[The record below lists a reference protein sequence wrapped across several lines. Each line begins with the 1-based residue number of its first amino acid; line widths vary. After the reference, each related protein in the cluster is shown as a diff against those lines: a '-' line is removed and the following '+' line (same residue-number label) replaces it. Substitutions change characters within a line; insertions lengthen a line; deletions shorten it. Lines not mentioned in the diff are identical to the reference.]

1 MLFVDIY
8 ANEGAAGPMGE
19 QGKLPDGCCCS
30 TSPPRGNGLQTAE
43 GRTTPSRRWKPEIQW
58 HWNTHTHTWASS
70 SVPRQTTCC
79 QSVCTW
85 SYVSCSSWVQNP
97 PWPAERSAERS
108 RTGWWRRRS
117 PTSPAAPEQRRS
129 ATNRE
134 EEQHDFSG
142 LHSVSTVNNL
152 VSLCWIFSCLDPI
165 NFKPNRINC
174 FFCFCSII
182 WTFYY

>member
-8 ANEGAAGPMGE
+8 ANEGGSGTDGWTGE
-19 QGKLPDGCCCS
+19 VTWWMLLQYITATRQRAPDS
-30 TSPPRGNGLQTAE
+30 RGENDSFQEMEAWDSMTL
-43 GRTTPSRRWKPEIQW
+43 K
-58 HWNTHTHTWASS
+58 HTQTWASG

-165 NFKPNRINC
+165 NFKPNRINS